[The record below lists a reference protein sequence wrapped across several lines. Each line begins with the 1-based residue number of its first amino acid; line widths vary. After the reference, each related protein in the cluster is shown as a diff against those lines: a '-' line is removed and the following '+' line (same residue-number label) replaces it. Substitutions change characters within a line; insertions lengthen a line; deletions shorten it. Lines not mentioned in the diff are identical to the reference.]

1 MKLTNCYRYMAVLY
15 TASCGAAS
23 PLYGPLETGLQESQL
38 LNSLKTC
45 QIPGRAGNQTPT

>member
-23 PLYGPLETGLQESQL
+23 PLYGPLETQVCRNPSF
-38 LNSLKTC
+38 
-45 QIPGRAGNQTPT
+45 

>member
-23 PLYGPLETGLQESQL
+23 PLYGPLKQVCRNPSF
-38 LNSLKTC
+38 
-45 QIPGRAGNQTPT
+45 